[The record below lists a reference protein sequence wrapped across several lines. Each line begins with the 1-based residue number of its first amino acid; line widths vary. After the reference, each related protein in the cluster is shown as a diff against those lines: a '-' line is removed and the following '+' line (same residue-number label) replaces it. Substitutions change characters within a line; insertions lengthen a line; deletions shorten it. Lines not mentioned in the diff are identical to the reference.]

1 MSTTVVQRC
10 PAKVNL
16 ALSVGRPD
24 ADGMHPIASW
34 MIAVSLMDELTIER
48 TEGESSYEI
57 AWAEDAPQPSPIDW
71 PLERD
76 LAVRAHRR
84 LERAVGRS
92 LPLRM
97 TLAKRIPVGAGLAGG
112 STDAA
117 GMLQAA
123 NRVYDLQLTDGDL
136 RSLAGELGSD
146 VAFFFAGG
154 AALVTGRGETVEP
167 VAGPARLALL
177 LILPDLH
184 CPTGA
189 VYRRFD
195 ALRPDAAVNQSAVE
209 ALIRANPLP
218 ADALFND
225 LAKPACRVEPRLAD
239 LHERIERTLLRPLHV
254 TGSGAGLF
262 IAVETADEAAALAL
276 QLQRRVTVPTR
287 VVEPL

>member
-1 MSTTVVQRC
+1 MSTAAVQRC

-34 MIAVSLMDELTIER
+34 MIAVSLIDELTVER
-48 TEGESSYEI
+48 MDGESSYRIE
-57 AWAEDAPQPSPIDW
+57 WAEDAPQPSPIDW
-71 PLERD
+71 PLEKD

-97 TLAKRIPVGAGLAGG
+97 TLAKRIPTGAGLAGG

-117 GMLQAA
+117 GMLQAV
-123 NRVYDLQLTDGDL
+123 NQLYDLQMTSGDL
-136 RSLAGELGSD
+136 SSLAGELGSD
-146 VAFFFAGG
+146 VGFFFAGG

-167 VAGPARLALL
+167 VASGAQFALL
-177 LILPDLH
+177 LVLPDLH

-195 ALRPDAAVNQSAVE
+195 ALRPDAAVNRAAIE

-218 ADALFND
+218 AETLFND
-225 LAKPACRVEPRLAD
+225 LAEPACRVEPRLAELRD
-239 LHERIERTLLRPLHV
+239 RIERTLHLPVHV
-254 TGSGAGLF
+254 TGSGAALF
-262 IAVETADEAAALAL
+262 IAVETADEAAALAR
-276 QLQRRVTVPTR
+276 QLQRRVSVPTR